1 MESGMGKI
9 RGCWHL
15 IILSILFLL
24 FLARVLSQLIQSVY
38 PLDFLP
44 DFESF
49 QSGALPYGALL
60 VFQLLIIAW
69 CIYIINAIKK
79 SAITPSKFKA
89 KLLLGKKRNTY
100 LSKQS

>member
-1 MESGMGKI
+1 MGKI

-60 VFQLLIIAW
+60 VFQRYWAK
-69 CIYIINAIKK
+69 NATRI
-79 SAITPSKFKA
+79 
-89 KLLLGKKRNTY
+89 
-100 LSKQS
+100 